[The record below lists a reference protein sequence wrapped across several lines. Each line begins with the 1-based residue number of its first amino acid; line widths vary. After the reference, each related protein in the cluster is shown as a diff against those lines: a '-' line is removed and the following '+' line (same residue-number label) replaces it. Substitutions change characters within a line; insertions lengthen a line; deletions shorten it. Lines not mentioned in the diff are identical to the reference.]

1 MTVVCTEQSIYTR
14 SSEARSNHAKNG
26 SNYYEREAEETKRTA
41 VSAVSV
47 VNACMI
53 TDPEPDSLQFQ
64 QDCKVRVGRN
74 IYSGKVAAIG
84 KCYAIILCPLAY
96 YVYFYVRRHKLWS
109 FNVAIVLAGSE
120 EEMKRLVHSNF
131 ASIDTGAS

>member
-1 MTVVCTEQSIYTR
+1 
-14 SSEARSNHAKNG
+14 
-26 SNYYEREAEETKRTA
+26 
-41 VSAVSV
+41 
-47 VNACMI
+47 MI

-84 KCYAIILCPLAY
+84 ECYAIILCPLAY